1 MATHEVGVGIG
12 VDLEQVGC
20 VALNS
25 HDPFGDPGVASST
38 MQRGQRVET
47 GIDDRDVM
55 TEPGQWNGQ
64 TAGAA
69 AKIDDAQTTTE
80 LLRAL
85 DHDGPHGLPDGRGT
99 HGGLDVTATTTS
111 PFISH
116 NKAPLV
122 LVVAD
127 GQQAR
132 RGDSDDARVVSTL
145 AP

>member
-1 MATHEVGVGIG
+1 MAAHEVGVGIG
-12 VDLEQVGC
+12 VDLEQVGGI
-20 VALNS
+20 ALNG
-25 HDPFGDPGVASST
+25 HDPIGDPGVASST
-38 MQRGQRVET
+38 MQRSQRVET

-80 LLRAL
+80 LLLAL
-85 DHDGPHGLPDGRGT
+85 DHDGPHGLPDGRGA
-99 HGGLDVTATTTS
+99 HRGLDITATTTS

-116 NKAPLV
+116 DKAPLV

-127 GQQAR
+127 GQQA
-132 RGDSDDARVVSTL
+132 
-145 AP
+145 